1 MVQARFHPLAISA
14 ITPEARSAISL
25 SFAVPE
31 ALRAAYQF
39 TPGQY
44 LTLRQTIDG
53 VEQRRAYSI
62 CAAPGEGDLRIAV
75 KRVADGVMSSYLCE
89 AAKIGEVI
97 EVMTPTGRF
106 GLTPDPARARNLVA
120 FAAGSGITP
129 ILSILRSVLES
140 EPSSHCTLFYAN
152 RGTSDIMFRE
162 TLETLKIRH
171 LGRFSLLHIL
181 SREEQDIPLL
191 HGRLDAER
199 ITKLL
204 RRAAPQRIDH
214 LFICGPAPMIDNV
227 EHAAH
232 THGIAA
238 DAIHIERFVA
248 SDGGIPRPPTSR
260 PPAPRPVEP
269 VVGDAGTLVTVI
281 ADGKRHAVPIEA
293 GEKILDAALRAG
305 LDLPYAC
312 KGGMCAT
319 CRARIIEGQASMAVN
334 YSLADWEL
342 EAGFV
347 LACQAQI
354 AGAGVVI
361 DFDAL

>member
-1 MVQARFHPLAISA
+1 MVQARFHPLAIRA

-31 ALRAAYQF
+31 PLRAAYRF

-62 CAAPGEGDLRIAV
+62 CAAPGDGELRIAV
-75 KRVADGVMSSYLCE
+75 KRIADGVMSRYLC
-89 AAKIGEVI
+89 ADAKIGDI
-97 EVMTPTGRF
+97 IAVMTPTGRF
-106 GLTPDPARARNLVA
+106 GLTPNPARARNLVA

-140 EPSSHCTLFYAN
+140 EPSSHCTLVYAN
-152 RGTSDIMFRE
+152 RSTGDIMFRE
-162 TLETLKIRH
+162 TLETLKNRH

-199 ITKLL
+199 VAKLL
-204 RRAAPQRIDH
+204 RRAAPQRIDD
-214 LFICGPAPMIDNV
+214 LFICGPAPMIEIV
-227 EHAAH
+227 EHAGRA
-232 THGIAA
+232 HGIAA

-248 SDGGIPRPPTSR
+248 SDGGIPHQSRAAPPTR
-260 PPAPRPVEP
+260 EA
-269 VVGDAGTLVTVI
+269 AQTTTNTVTVI
-281 ADGKRHAVPIEA
+281 ADGKRHAVPIA
-293 GEKILDAALRAG
+293 DGEKILDAALRAG

-319 CRARIIEGQASMAVN
+319 CRARIIDGQATMAVN